1 MLSIRKIGVIGRTY
15 RHLNRYRQILTV
27 LFRYGFGDLIETL
40 KIDQYIEVGLQMV
53 SRKKRDRLDRLT
65 RAERIRLV
73 FEELGP
79 TYIKFAQILSTRP
92 DLIPMEFVTEL
103 ARLQDRVPGFA
114 LEEVEKVVQ
123 ESFNKSTT
131 DLFETFETNPLASA
145 SLGQVHLARTHSG
158 EPVAVKVQRP
168 GIRRIIEVD
177 LEIMLHLATLM
188 ERHVEELSLHR
199 PVKIVEEFADT
210 LEKEMDYTIEAGSM
224 ERMARLFLHD
234 PAVYIPA
241 VYSEMTTSRILTMEF
256 IEGMKVSELDEIEK
270 AGFDTH
276 RITANGADLYLS
288 QIFEHGFFHGDPHP
302 GNIFILPG
310 HVICLL
316 DFGMTGTIDRRMRN
330 LFVDLVDCI
339 AQREETRCARVLLK
353 IADWEDEPDIRR
365 LEKDVAEFTGRHLYK
380 PIKEI
385 AFGVLLKNM
394 LDLTARHR
402 LRIPPDLFLMMKV
415 LATLEGVARM
425 LNPEFNLID
434 RATPFIQ
441 RIKLERMHPQR
452 MAEDLS
458 HLAADWYEMLGRLPQ
473 DMMEIIRL
481 IRRRRLTFRHESAD
495 LSKILATY
503 SQISNRLS
511 FAIIIAALL
520 IGSALIVISE
530 IPPLIFGIS
539 LIGIIGFFAAAL
551 MGIWLLVAIIK
562 KGRL

>member
-65 RAERIRLV
+65 RAERVRLV

-79 TYIKFAQILSTRP
+79 TYIKLAQILSTRP
-92 DLIPMEFVTEL
+92 DLIPIDFIVEL
-103 ARLQDRVPGFA
+103 ARLQDKVPFVDFSA
-114 LEEVEKVVQ
+114 VEKIIG
-123 ESFNKSTT
+123 EAFGKSPAE
-131 DLFETFETNPLASA
+131 LFGEIDHTPVASA
-145 SLGQVHLARTHSG
+145 SLGQVHLARTLAG

-168 GIRRIIEVD
+168 EIRKTIEVD

-188 ERHVEELSLHR
+188 ERHVEEMALHR

-224 ERMARLFLHD
+224 ERMARLFLND
-234 PAVYIPA
+234 SSVYIPA
-241 VYSEMTTSRILTMEF
+241 VYRELTTPRILTMEF
-256 IEGMKVSELDEIEK
+256 VEGIKVSDLDRIEK
-270 AGFDTH
+270 AGYDKKE
-276 RITANGADLYLS
+276 ITVRGADLYLT
-288 QIFEHGFFHGDPHP
+288 QFFEHGFFHGDPHP
-302 GNIFILPG
+302 GNIFILPE

-316 DFGMTGTIDRRMRN
+316 DFGMVGTVDRRTRE
-330 LFVDLVDCI
+330 LFVDLIDCI
-339 AQREETRCARVLLK
+339 IQHEETRCVRLLLRLTE
-353 IADWEDEPDIRR
+353 WEEEPDIRR

-385 AFGVLLKNM
+385 AIGTLLQQM
-394 LDLTARHR
+394 LDLTARHG
-402 LRIPPDLFLMMKV
+402 LRIPPNLFLMMKA
-415 LATLEGVARM
+415 LATVEGVARM
-425 LNPEFNLID
+425 LDPEFNLVD
-434 RATPFIQ
+434 RATPFIHK
-441 RIKLERMHPQR
+441 IKLERLHPQR
-452 MAEDLS
+452 VAEDVS
-458 HLAADWYEMLGRLPQ
+458 HLAADWYEFLGHFPQ
-473 DMMEIIRL
+473 DLMEITRL
-481 IRRRRLTFRHESAD
+481 IRRRRLTFRHESTD
-495 LSKILATY
+495 VPKILATY

-511 FAIIIAALL
+511 FAIIIAALV

-530 IPPLIFGIS
+530 IPPLFFGIS

-551 MGIWLLVAIIK
+551 MGIWLLIAILK